1 MRDLLFVRPL
11 YAHYVREAEAEDI
24 ISGRVVNAT
33 DGSLPR
39 KPCKT
44 CKNRF
49 HAACL
54 YKVSLAA
61 VSVYLSRVLI
71 SLTVVQLE
79 SLVELPAVSF

>member
-1 MRDLLFVRPL
+1 MIR
-11 YAHYVREAEAEDI
+11 I
-24 ISGRVVNAT
+24 VNAT

-54 YKVSLAA
+54 YKV
-61 VSVYLSRVLI
+61 RPNPVLLII
-71 SLTVVQLE
+71 SGTPRLTWDAVVQHE
-79 SLVELPAVSF
+79 PFIKLPAVPFRDHDWEVALAAKSN